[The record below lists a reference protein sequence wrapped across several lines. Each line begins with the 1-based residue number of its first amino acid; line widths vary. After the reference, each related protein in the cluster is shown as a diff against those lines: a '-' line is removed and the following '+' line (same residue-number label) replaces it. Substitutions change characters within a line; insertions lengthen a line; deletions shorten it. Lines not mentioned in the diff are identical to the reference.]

1 MVRYFSNQKSDFFQ
15 HESLS
20 LYFCEVRSPTEEGMM
35 LEKSRVKRESN
46 GGRRERGEKTHVA
59 QKEKPL
65 KSFAH
70 FI

>member
-46 GGRRERGEKTHVA
+46 WSEEEAGEKEGRKHMW
-59 QKEKPL
+59 L
-65 KSFAH
+65 KRRSR
-70 FI
+70 